1 MLERRGPARGTFA
14 AVMLVSLGV
23 LFTPASGVPV
33 IDLPGVDKVVH
44 AVLFLCLAVS
54 GRWAGGG
61 RGPLGSVLVV
71 YAAVSEVVQ
80 GLAGLGRTASVGDWL
95 ADVAGLLLGLVLWEL
110 VTRRRPR

>member
-14 AVMLVSLGV
+14 GVVLVSLGV

-33 IDLPGVDKVVH
+33 VDLPGVDKVVH
-44 AVLFLCLAVS
+44 AALFLSLAVS

-61 RGPLGSVLVV
+61 RGLLGLALLV

-80 GLAGLGRTASVGDWL
+80 GLGSLGRTASVADWL
-95 ADVAGLLLGLVLWEL
+95 ADVAGLVLGLLLWEL
-110 VTRRRPR
+110 VIHRRPR